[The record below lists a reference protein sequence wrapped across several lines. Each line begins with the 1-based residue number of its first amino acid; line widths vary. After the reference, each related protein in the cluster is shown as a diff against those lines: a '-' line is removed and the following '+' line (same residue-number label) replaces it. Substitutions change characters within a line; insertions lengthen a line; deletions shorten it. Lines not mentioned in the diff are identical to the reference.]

1 MQVSRFEVYSI
12 NLDPTKGR
20 EIKKTRPC
28 LIISPDEMNHFISTI
43 IIAPMT
49 TKKHN
54 YPSRVNCKFSGKDC
68 QIVLDQIR
76 SVDKSCLTKKIG
88 KIKSKKQVK
97 VLEILQEMFA
107 W

>member
-1 MQVSRFEVYSI
+1 
-12 NLDPTKGR
+12 
-20 EIKKTRPC
+20 
-28 LIISPDEMNHFISTI
+28 MNHYISTI

-49 TKKHN
+49 TKKHD
-54 YPSRVNCKFSGKDC
+54 YPSRVKCKFSGKDC

-76 SVDKSCLTKKIG
+76 SVDKSRLIKKIG
-88 KIKSKKQVK
+88 KIKNKTQIT